1 MGPEP
6 IPLLGGKSVHCI
18 NESQM
23 AEAQHLSEGDAVS
36 APKIQAY
43 LHQAEAELTRNER
56 AALAFMLIKRLK
68 ETQADE
74 RSAGQ
79 TKRVADRQES

>member
-1 MGPEP
+1 VGPEP

-23 AEAQHLSEGDAVS
+23 AEAQRLSESDAVS
-36 APKIQAY
+36 APKIRAHLRQV
-43 LHQAEAELTRNER
+43 EAELTRNER

-68 ETQADE
+68 ETQGD
-74 RSAGQ
+74 
-79 TKRVADRQES
+79 